1 MAVIDSNGNELGD
14 GDAVQVIKDAIE
26 CGQGRNTVV
35 LKLSRLRRSLWI
47 CAVLALSMP
56 ATDALAQI
64 YSVNVNRTLDGL
76 DIGVEPVAQSGL
88 LVVKLTN
95 KTEQKVRCDLRY
107 DAAPQ
112 PLYRKTT
119 YVDAG
124 KTEQSVFRAKRKWL
138 SVDVAVECK
147 LAAQ

>member
-1 MAVIDSNGNELGD
+1 MNICFS
-14 GDAVQVIKDAIE
+14 
-26 CGQGRNTVV
+26 T
-35 LKLSRLRRSLWI
+35 LRRLTGT
-47 CAVLALSMP
+47 CAVVALALA
-56 ATDALAQI
+56 ATDALAQT
-64 YSVNVNRTLDGL
+64 YSVNISPTLNGL
-76 DIGVEPVAQSGL
+76 DIVVEPVAQSGV

-95 KTEQKVRCDLRY
+95 RTAQQVRCDLRY

-119 YVDAG
+119 FVDPG

-147 LAAQ
+147 AAAG

>member
-1 MAVIDSNGNELGD
+1 MNGSFS
-14 GDAVQVIKDAIE
+14 
-26 CGQGRNTVV
+26 
-35 LKLSRLRRSLWI
+35 KLHRSLGIW
-47 CAVLALSMP
+47 AVLALSMP
-56 ATDALAQI
+56 ATGAVAQT
-64 YSVNVNRTLDGL
+64 YSVNINPALNGL
-76 DIGVEPVAQSGL
+76 DIGIEPVAQSGV

-95 KTEQKVRCDLRY
+95 KTAQKVRCDLRY

-147 LAAQ
+147 LAGP

>member
-1 MAVIDSNGNELGD
+1 MNGSLSKLQWSLGFF
-14 GDAVQVIKDAIE
+14 
-26 CGQGRNTVV
+26 
-35 LKLSRLRRSLWI
+35 
-47 CAVLALSMP
+47 AVLALSMP
-56 ATDALAQI
+56 VTCAVAQT
-64 YSVNVNRTLDGL
+64 YSVDIKSTLNGL
-76 DIGVEPVAQSGL
+76 DIGIEPVAQSGV

-95 KTEQKVRCDLRY
+95 KTMQKVRCDLRY

-112 PLYRKTT
+112 PLYRNTT

>member
-1 MAVIDSNGNELGD
+1 MNGS
-14 GDAVQVIKDAIE
+14 IS
-26 CGQGRNTVV
+26 
-35 LKLSRLRRSLWI
+35 KLHRSLGI

-56 ATDALAQI
+56 ATDAAAQT
-64 YSVNVNRTLDGL
+64 YSVNVNPTLNGL
-76 DIGVEPVAQSGL
+76 DIGIEPLAQSGV

-95 KTEQKVRCDLRY
+95 KTAKKVRCDLRY

-138 SVDVAVECK
+138 SVDVAVDCR
-147 LAAQ
+147 LAGQ